1 MDPQIDQ
8 TWYKKTAHGK
18 TFRVNFTGGNSMK
31 IIIMGCGRVGSQVSL
46 LLAKHGHAVTVID
59 HDENALARLGGEFK
73 GKIVNGLGFDRNVL
87 VEAEI
92 ETAEGFVAASSS
104 DNANIVAARIARN
117 IFRVPRV
124 VARLYDPVR
133 AEIYQRLGLTTIS
146 STAWGAER
154 IVEVVTHT
162 DLDVLS
168 VFQDGGT
175 TMVRMEA
182 PARLKGYRVTQM
194 NIPGE
199 VLVAA
204 ITRNDQ
210 TFIPVSGTEFQE
222 RDVIYIAV
230 IPSAMN
236 RLEEMLGIERM

>member
-1 MDPQIDQ
+1 
-8 TWYKKTAHGK
+8 
-18 TFRVNFTGGNSMK
+18 MK
-31 IIIMGCGRVGSQVSL
+31 IIIMGCGRIGSQVSHL
-46 LLAKHGHAVTVID
+46 LVDQGHAVTVID
-59 HDENALARLGGEFK
+59 HDANALARLGTDFRGR
-73 GKIVNGLGFDRNVL
+73 IVRGLGFDKNVL
-87 VEAEI
+87 VEAGI

-133 AEIYQRLGLTTIS
+133 AEVYHRLGLTTIS

-162 DLDVLS
+162 DLDTLQ
-168 VFQDGGT
+168 VFGDGGT
-175 TMVRMEA
+175 TIVRVEV
-182 PARLKGYRVTQM
+182 PARLRGHRIVHL

-199 VLVAA
+199 MMVIA
-204 ITRNDQ
+204 ITRSDR

-222 RDVIYIAV
+222 GDIIYIAV

-236 RLEEMLGIERM
+236 RLEELLGMERI

>member
-1 MDPQIDQ
+1 
-8 TWYKKTAHGK
+8 
-18 TFRVNFTGGNSMK
+18 MK

-46 LLAKHGHAVTVID
+46 LLSAHGHDVTVID
-59 HDENALARLGGEFK
+59 HDANALSKLGADFK
-73 GKIVNGLGFDRNVL
+73 GKIVRGLGFDRNVL
-87 VEAEI
+87 IEAGI
-92 ETAEGFVAASSS
+92 ETTEGFVAASSS

-154 IVEVVTHT
+154 IVEVVTHA
-162 DLDVLS
+162 DLDVLH

-175 TMVRMEA
+175 TMVRVEA
-182 PARLKGYRVTQM
+182 PARLNGHRVAQM

-199 VLVAA
+199 VSVTA
-204 ITRNDQ
+204 ISRNDH

-222 RDVIYIAV
+222 GDIIYLAV
-230 IPSAMN
+230 IPSAMV
-236 RLEEMLGIERM
+236 RLEELLGIERR